1 MRTSVARRPRE
12 DDISHSRKKLVN
24 SDGIESDTS
33 FSYNSKHR
41 DAFWFSSR
49 VLVFFSFYGIWLV
62 VLEVRE
68 RVITRAACFQ
78 VDQLRGC

>member
-33 FSYNSKHR
+33 FSYNLKHR

-49 VLVFFSFYGIWLV
+49 VLVFFLSMVFGLSFLKF
-62 VLEVRE
+62 ESE
-68 RVITRAACFQ
+68 
-78 VDQLRGC
+78 